1 MEDNGFSVYQDM
13 YRWHFN
19 KKACDYAVSLMKRLN
34 ASTGKPEQIEPMTKE
49 QVEEL
54 LARNGVKLEHDN
66 GYDAVYAANMIKA
79 DRWKSSVED
88 EKHLALAVKDE
99 IDDIDAGEGAV
110 MRCWV
115 AKMYAAKKPIFWDE
129 FVAVK

>member
-1 MEDNGFSVYQDM
+1 MEDNGFLVYQDM

-34 ASTGKPEQIEPMTKE
+34 PSTGKPEKTEPMTKE
-49 QVEEL
+49 QVDDL
-54 LARNGVKLEHDN
+54 LSRNNVKLEN
-66 GYDAVYAANMIKA
+66 NSGYDYVYVANMVKA
-79 DRWKSSVED
+79 DKWKSSVED

-99 IDDIDAGEGAV
+99 IDDVDAGEGAI

-129 FVAVK
+129 FLSVT